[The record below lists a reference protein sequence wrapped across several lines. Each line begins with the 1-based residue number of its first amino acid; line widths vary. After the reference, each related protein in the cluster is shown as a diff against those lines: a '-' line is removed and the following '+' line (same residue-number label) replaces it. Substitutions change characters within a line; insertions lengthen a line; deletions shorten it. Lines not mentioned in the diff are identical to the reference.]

1 MFVGLLTGAANGKQN
16 VSLLVK
22 TTSFSFPSSSPWRRA
37 LPPCSLFVFC
47 KVNPGWQ
54 LTNDLKM
61 ATSSVLQLFFSFFIG
76 GRIRW
81 MPWIFAMYLFQARFY
96 AWRFYPF
103 GKGFVWAGS
112 RTDLAWKKVV
122 ISCSQAWDCH
132 QIFAIW
138 TYPVLASWHG
148 EGIQYY
154 RQAGHQ
160 MGVWFIS
167 VFPLHIPLPSHQHLI
182 QVMSLFF
189 SSAGQFQQYAENLM
203 SLRTEQLFV
212 LIIWLIFF
220 PSLLFSWLF
229 FPSTIIICIHGERGR
244 RKKGQKLQQ
253 LWPLWQKQGVR
264 F

>member
-1 MFVGLLTGAANGKQN
+1 MDFHVCCTFNWCCKWKAK
-16 VSLLVK
+16 
-22 TTSFSFPSSSPWRRA
+22 
-37 LPPCSLFVFC
+37 CLFIS
-47 KVNPGWQ
+47 KNNS
-54 LTNDLKM
+54 T
-61 ATSSVLQLFFSFFIG
+61 LFFLFLTRKTSAATMLPVCFFARSTQADSWQTISRWPHHLSCSFFLLFSWG

-81 MPWIFAMYLFQARFY
+81 MPWIFAMYLFRAWFH

-103 GKGFVWAGS
+103 EKGFVWAGS
-112 RTDLAWKKVV
+112 RTDLAWKKAV

-167 VFPLHIPLPSHQHLI
+167 VFPLHIPLPFHQHLI

-189 SSAGQFQQYAENLM
+189 SSAGQFQQYGENLM
-203 SLRTEQLFV
+203 SLRTEQLFIS
-212 LIIWLIFF
+212 IIWLIFLSF
-220 PSLLFSWLF
+220 L
-229 FPSTIIICIHGERGR
+229 I
-244 RKKGQKLQQ
+244 
-253 LWPLWQKQGVR
+253 VV
-264 F
+264 